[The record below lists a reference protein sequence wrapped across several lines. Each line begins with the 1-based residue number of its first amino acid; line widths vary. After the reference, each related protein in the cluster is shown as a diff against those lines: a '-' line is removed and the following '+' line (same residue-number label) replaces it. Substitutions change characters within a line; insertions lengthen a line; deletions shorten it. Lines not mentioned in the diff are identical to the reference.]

1 MGGLLSLKGTS
12 LELSS
17 LIWLILFWA
26 VMAYLVLPRLHQF
39 FTALYVPDYFIAR
52 TRTMDGVL
60 GDPVNLALEGSAADI
75 HAAMCNAS

>member
-1 MGGLLSLKGTS
+1 
-12 LELSS
+12 
-17 LIWLILFWA
+17 
-26 VMAYLVLPRLHQF
+26 MAYLVLPRLHQF